1 MGMEI
6 GRLGVSFGRLGAGQ
20 GGSGAIP
27 SARNLFAVGTG
38 SRNWSDPAIW
48 SLTSGGAGGEPPPD
62 VSSSVTL
69 DGNSGT
75 GTITVDSN
83 ITVTAL
89 TTGAFAGTINATGRT
104 IATGSWSGTGT
115 AARTVNLTNATVNV
129 TGIGSCWTWTT
140 VTGLTLTVTGST
152 INISGSGARTLN
164 FGATTYATVN
174 VTGSGAITSGNQ
186 NATFAN
192 LTRTGTAVTTDSFI
206 VGNFTITGTLTL
218 TGNSVSNRLMV
229 QSSAVGTTRTVTAA
243 AVSLT
248 NVDFANITA
257 AGVAAPFTGT
267 SLGNCHGNSQITFDA
282 AKDVYW
288 VGNGGSVSDAT
299 NHCALSSGG
308 APGAANYPLPQDTL
322 IADASSFSS
331 ASQTVTVDVPR
342 LGAQNWSAVTNAPT
356 LAFTA
361 SYTMYGSIDWPSGSG
376 AMTLSG
382 NFTGTFSPQTGTVDV
397 NLHIAEITG
406 ASLVVDKGFVG
417 SITITAPGATIR
429 LLSHFMTNA
438 QLTHNSGTLTGN
450 DFSVQYVFFT
460 STGSSTRVI
469 NMGAGT
475 WLSTSNGTLW
485 NVTSTGM
492 TLNAGTST
500 IRFISLSAPS
510 KTFAGAGL
518 TYYNLLCGGHSNQPD
533 SAEIILTGAN
543 TFNDITVSTS
553 TLSRIITFPAGVT
566 TTVSSLA
573 ITGQSG
579 AVNTVRSSTAA
590 SAATISDAAGTDTFD
605 FCSIRDITA
614 SGGATFNA
622 TNSTNVSGNTG
633 ITFS

>member
-1 MGMEI
+1 MFGQ
-6 GRLGVSFGRLGAGQ
+6 LGSFGLGRLGAGQ
-20 GGSGAIP
+20 RAP
-27 SARNLFAVGTG
+27 EPPAARNLFLVGTG
-38 SRNWSDPAIW
+38 ARNWSDSANW
-48 SLTSGGAGGEPPPD
+48 SLTSGGVGGQPAPD
-62 VSSSVTL
+62 VSSSVTM
-69 DGNSGT
+69 DGNSGA

-83 ITVTAL
+83 ISVTSL
-89 TTGAFAGTINATGRT
+89 TTGAFAGTIDATGRT
-104 IATGSWSGTGT
+104 ITTGSWSGTGT
-115 AARTVNLTNATVNV
+115 ATRTVNLTNATVNV

-152 INISGSGARTLN
+152 VNINGTGARTLN

-229 QSSAVGTTRTVTAA
+229 QSSAVGTGRTVTAA
-243 AVSLT
+243 AVVLT
-248 NVDFANITA
+248 NVDFANITG

-267 SLGNCHGNSQITFDA
+267 SLGDAQGNASITFPV
-282 AKDVYW
+282 AKNVYW
-288 VGNGGSVSDAT
+288 VGNGGSLSDAA
-299 NHCALSSGG
+299 NHYALTSGG

-331 ASQTVTVDVPR
+331 AGQTVTVDVPR

-356 LAFTA
+356 LNFTA
-361 SYTMYGSIDWPSGSG
+361 SYTMYGSIDWPSGDG
-376 AMTLSG
+376 TMDLTG
-382 NFTGTFSPQTGTVDV
+382 NVTGTFSPQTGTIDV
-397 NLHIAEITG
+397 NLRIAAITG
-406 ASLVVDKGFVG
+406 ASLVVDKGFEG
-417 SITITAPGATIR
+417 AITITAPGATIR
-429 LLSHFMTNA
+429 MLSHFMTNA
-438 QLTHNSGTLTGN
+438 SLTLNSGTLTAN
-450 DFSVQYVFFT
+450 NFDMQYVFFT

-469 NMGAGT
+469 NMGSGT
-475 WLSTSNGTLW
+475 WISTSNGTLW
-485 NVTSTGM
+485 NVTATGM
-492 TLNAGTST
+492 TLNRGTST
-500 IRFISLSAPS
+500 IRFISLSAPA

-533 SAEIILTGAN
+533 SSEIILTGAN
-543 TFNDITVSTS
+543 TFNDLTVSTS
-553 TLSRIITFPAGVT
+553 TLSRTITFPAGVT
-566 TTVSSLA
+566 QTIEGTMA
-573 ITGQSG
+573 IAGASG

-590 SAATISDAAGTDTFD
+590 SAATISDASGTDTFD

-633 ITFS
+633 INFV